1 LDAGSIVRPDGI
13 ENLFANFVGW
23 PFICEKDEVISLT
36 TCAYCGGR
44 FFFRK
49 PELSRR
55 VRRAR
60 TYKEQPAR
68 PADGT
73 VLGIDCLHCGKHQFI
88 EVVYETA
95 SARG

>member
-1 LDAGSIVRPDGI
+1 MVLDAGCNVKPDGI

-23 PFICEKDEVISLT
+23 PFIREKDEVLSLAA
-36 TCAYCGGR
+36 CVYCGGR

-55 VRRAR
+55 VKRAR
-60 TYKEQPAR
+60 THKTQPEI
-68 PADGT
+68 PAGGT

-88 EVVYETA
+88 EVIYALEPV
-95 SARG
+95 